1 MRWVYFR
8 EKYYNSQKYVHPLF
22 EEALTSSV
30 GIFLRDYMV
39 VLLQMYYNLLKIGDE
54 LECMSIAG
62 LQPGYFLEGL
72 QTLCSGS
79 VQQKP
84 MAARLVDH
92 LPMVEFYNFVCQW
105 QVQISAGV
113 G

>member
-1 MRWVYFR
+1 
-8 EKYYNSQKYVHPLF
+8 
-22 EEALTSSV
+22 
-30 GIFLRDYMV
+30 MV
-39 VLLQMYYNLLKIGDE
+39 VLLQMYYNLGDE
-54 LECMSIAG
+54 LKYMSIAG
-62 LQPGYFLEGL
+62 LQPGYFFEGL

-92 LPMVEFYNFVCQW
+92 LPMVEFYNFVCPW

-113 G
+113 GWRRHNYAILLPLTWA